1 MRITGGEWCGRKIL
15 VPASD
20 AVRPTQDRVRESL
33 FSIIMHATPGARFL
47 DLFAGSGA
55 VGLEA
60 LSRGA
65 EEAFFVEADRKC
77 FETLKRNLTA
87 FGIDPRTASAQADAD
102 KWVKACGKNQ
112 QFDII
117 FADPPYRLAREEGF
131 ITLATRLTQQE
142 SLKKGGL
149 FITETDSDTP
159 AAALPGFECLRDR
172 TYGHT
177 RLAVYKRLLE
187 ENEA

>member
-1 MRITGGEWCGRKIL
+1 MRITGGEWCGRKIR

-33 FSIIMHATPGARFL
+33 FSIVMHSVPGARFL

-65 EEAFFVEADRKC
+65 AEAFFVEADRTC
-77 FETLKRNLTA
+77 AHTLRLNLAA
-87 FGIDPRTASAQADAD
+87 FGVDPRAATAQTDAI
-102 KWVKACGKNQ
+102 KWVKACGKNRK
-112 QFDII
+112 FDII

-131 ITLATRLTQQE
+131 QALAALACEQE
-142 SLKKGGL
+142 CLKKGGL
-149 FITETDSDTP
+149 LITETDSDTP
-159 AAALPGFECLRDR
+159 AAALQGFECLRDR
-172 TYGHT
+172 AYGHT
-177 RLAVYKRLLE
+177 RLAVYKRLSE
-187 ENEA
+187 EHEA